1 MECWTLHALNCHS
14 FNYVTKGVG
23 LSDSDYEWQN
33 NLIYFTH
40 YMVECIV
47 HKHIVY
53 KCIVYS
59 VSFGTQF
66 LSKGL
71 KPEMPKSRPM
81 GQSCTMMNFDLAHHA
96 ISQKKGGGNM
106 PLKHIFICNLYI
118 CFNNFCFIFAFK
130 CKKQYKWN
138 LTKNNFKI
146 IHLIHYSYSWI

>member
-59 VSFGTQF
+59 VSFGTRF

-71 KPEMPKSRPM
+71 NQRCPNQGLWAKVAQWWTLIWPTMPYHKR
-81 GQSCTMMNFDLAHHA
+81 
-96 ISQKKGGGNM
+96 KGGDM